1 LLQKDFF
8 VFFSPIFLYIY
19 LEQIEKKLNC
29 FSIDAA
35 DRNNFMKTFGA
46 LTNHKKSLQLAGFV
60 LNEEIV
66 KNYCFSRKL
75 FLIFSIEFAP
85 EALKLMLD

>member
-1 LLQKDFF
+1 
-8 VFFSPIFLYIY
+8 
-19 LEQIEKKLNC
+19 
-29 FSIDAA
+29 
-35 DRNNFMKTFGA
+35 MKTFGA